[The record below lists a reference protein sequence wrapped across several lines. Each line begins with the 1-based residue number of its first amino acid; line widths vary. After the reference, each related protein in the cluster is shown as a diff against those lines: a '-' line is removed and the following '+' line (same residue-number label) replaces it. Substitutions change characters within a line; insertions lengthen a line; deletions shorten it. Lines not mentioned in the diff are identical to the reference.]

1 MAMFGNSSSNDK
13 KEATK
18 SKSSS
23 SSTSSGGSH
32 ALNSLVQGTVV
43 DGSVNSK
50 NDFRVDG
57 TIKGKLFCDAK
68 VIIGPT
74 GLVEGEIRCKN
85 AMIEGKFEG
94 ILNVSE
100 VLNIRESAK
109 VSGDITYNKL
119 IVQSGALVTGNFN
132 VVGEKRVNMG
142 EQKSSNPSASKVGQP
157 SKV

>member
-1 MAMFGNSSSNDK
+1 MAMFGNSSSNEK

-18 SKSSS
+18 SKSGSS
-23 SSTSSGGSH
+23 SASGGSH
-32 ALNSLVQGTVV
+32 ALNSIVQGTVV

-50 NDFRVDG
+50 SDFRVDG

-109 VSGDITYNKL
+109 VSGDFTSNKL
-119 IVQSGALVTGNFN
+119 IVQSGAMVNGNCN
-132 VVGEKRVNMG
+132 MGGEKRTTVSD
-142 EQKSSNPSASKVGQP
+142 KKASNPSASKVGQP

>member
-1 MAMFGNSSSNDK
+1 MFGNSSSNDK

-18 SKSSS
+18 ST
-23 SSTSSGGSH
+23 STVTTGSH
-32 ALNSLVQGTVV
+32 ALNSIVQGTVV
-43 DGSVNSK
+43 EGSVNSK
-50 NDFRVDG
+50 SDFRVDG

-85 AMIEGKFEG
+85 AMVEGRFEG

-100 VLNIRESAK
+100 LLNIRESAK
-109 VSGDITYNKL
+109 VSGDVTTNKL
-119 IVQSGALVTGNFN
+119 IVQSGAVVNGNCN
-132 VVGEKRVNMG
+132 MGSEKRPVLS
-142 EQKSSNPSASKVGQP
+142 EKSDSPSASKVGQP

>member
-1 MAMFGNSSSNDK
+1 MFGNSSSND

-23 SSTSSGGSH
+23 SSSSSGGSH
-32 ALNSLVQGTVV
+32 SLNSLVQGTVV

-109 VSGDITYNKL
+109 VSGDVTYNKL
-119 IVQSGALVTGNFN
+119 IVQSGALVSGNLN
-132 VVGEKRVNMG
+132 LVGEKRVNSND
-142 EQKSSNPSASKVGQP
+142 QKAMNPSASKVGQP

>member
-1 MAMFGNSSSNDK
+1 MAMFGNSSSNE

-18 SKSSS
+18 SKT
-23 SSTSSGGSH
+23 STSSVSGGSH
-32 ALNSLVQGTVV
+32 ALNSIVQGTVV

-50 NDFRVDG
+50 SDFRVDG

-85 AMIEGKFEG
+85 AMIEGRFEG

-100 VLNIRESAK
+100 LLNIRESAK
-109 VSGDITYNKL
+109 VSGDVTTNKL
-119 IVQSGALVTGNFN
+119 IVQSGAMVNGNCN
-132 VVGEKRVNMG
+132 MGGEKRANLNDI
-142 EQKSSNPSASKVGQP
+142 KAANPSAAKVGQP

>member
-1 MAMFGNSSSNDK
+1 MFGNSSSNDK

-23 SSTSSGGSH
+23 SSSSSGGSH
-32 ALNSLVQGTVV
+32 ALNSIVQGTVV
-43 DGSVNSK
+43 EGSVNSK
-50 NDFRVDG
+50 SDFRVDG

-74 GLVEGEIRCKN
+74 GLVDGEIRCQN

-109 VSGDITYNKL
+109 VSGEFTSNKL
-119 IVQSGALVTGNFN
+119 IVQSGAMVNGNCN
-132 VVGEKRVNMG
+132 MGGEKRATVTQNKTG
-142 EQKSSNPSASKVGQP
+142 NPSASKVGQP